1 MDEETLS
8 FFIEES
14 TELLHELKRLGDS
27 LKTVGR
33 PNEEEAELLSEFA
46 QKINRLIGG
55 TASMGFDMFAPLSR
69 KTSLLAA
76 KCAEIRE
83 MTIRV
88 LIHNLNAVVSVM
100 LQTFDNPDLMNE
112 IETIIPD
119 IEKRLDICMAAVA
132 AVH

>member
-83 MTIRV
+83 MTIIGELKRASSQVTV
-88 LIHNLNAVVSVM
+88 L
-100 LQTFDNPDLMNE
+100 
-112 IETIIPD
+112 
-119 IEKRLDICMAAVA
+119 
-132 AVH
+132 